1 MKFSI
6 AKKYRAE
13 NTILFAECSRENIP
27 AVTKIFSKKLCSLG
41 CHILPEMI
49 FASGRREKG
58 VKFNLTPKS
67 TKGIT
72 RSKKCDSTPSTCALE
87 GIEIHDSKNQPH
99 FAKSVNFSYSR
110 NATIKSFFF
119 QKSVNKQRTK

>member
-13 NTILFAECSRENIP
+13 NTILFTGYSREIFS
-27 AVTKIFSKKLCSLG
+27 AVTKIFSKKSCSFDYL
-41 CHILPEMI
+41 ILPEMI
-49 FASGRREKG
+49 FAPGRREKG